1 MNLSEKMTPLQAAS
15 LLALLIATQN
25 YIFAPALMARFA
37 HEDMWISSLLAA
49 AAAFLFCLYAV
60 WLAGQFPNRTLIQFL
75 SVLLGR
81 WVGKAIG
88 ALYLVYFICLTV
100 IYVQTLATSF
110 KVLFLPMTPLIV
122 FIVLIIL
129 FCMYGAAQGIS
140 VLGQMSTLLILA
152 LLVTLLL
159 LFVGTLPSVEITNY
173 MPIGQN
179 RWSNIFYASLFNLT
193 SFTQSIVITMLFAFV
208 RADKMKYAKK
218 YVIWGSALTFGVTSL
233 IVIEEVGVFSPNQL
247 ELLTFPTVELIT
259 LFNFGTFFERVE
271 TIFVSVW
278 GAAMFLVIGM
288 LFTSSLTA
296 IRHLLGRSEGSASK
310 WLVLL
315 YGVVIFLISLFYLP
329 NTQKLSY
336 FMLHQWTYLSLLF
349 QVGIPLLLGMAC
361 LIARG
366 RMSHADNADA

>member
-1 MNLSEKMTPLQAAS
+1 MDLSDKMTPLQAAG

-25 YIFAPALMARFA
+25 YIFAPAIMARFA

-49 AAAFLFCLYAV
+49 SAAFLFCLYAV

-75 SVLLGR
+75 SFLLGR
-81 WVGKAIG
+81 WAGKAIG
-88 ALYLVYFICLTV
+88 ILYLGYFICLTV

-110 KVLFLPMTPLIV
+110 KTLFLPMTPLIV
-122 FIVLIIL
+122 FIVLIVL
-129 FCMYGAAQGIS
+129 FCMYGAAQGII
-140 VLGQMSTLLILA
+140 VLGKMSTLVILA

-159 LFVGTLPSVEITNY
+159 LFAGTLPSVEMTNY
-173 MPIGQN
+173 LPIGEN
-179 RWSNIFYASLFNLT
+179 RWSNTFYASLFNLT

-208 RADKMKYAKK
+208 PSDKMKYAKK
-218 YVIWGSALTFGVTSL
+218 YVVWGSMLTFGVTSL

-278 GAAMFLVIGM
+278 GAAMFLVIGI
-288 LFTSSLTA
+288 LFTSCLTA
-296 IRHLLGRSEGSASK
+296 IRHLLGRSDGSDSK

-315 YGVVIFLISLFYLP
+315 FGAVILFLSLFYLN

-336 FMLHQWTYLSLLF
+336 FMLHYWTYLSLVF
-349 QVGIPLLLGMAC
+349 QVGIPLLLGLAC
-361 LIARG
+361 LIARR
-366 RMSHADNADA
+366 RMSYADNANA